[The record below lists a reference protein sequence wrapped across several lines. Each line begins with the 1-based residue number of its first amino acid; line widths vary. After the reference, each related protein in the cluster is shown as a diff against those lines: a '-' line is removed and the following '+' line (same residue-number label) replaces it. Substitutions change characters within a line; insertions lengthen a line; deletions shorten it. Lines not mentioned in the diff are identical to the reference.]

1 MNPPR
6 KQYKMVKR
14 VIQIHCGLKMAIY
27 KFILIF
33 ALFVTI
39 TDGSSKFYYI
49 QLIVNS
55 VFTTLLFRISKI
67 NKEKKTQNAS
77 NAEISGCFFYQPCSG
92 LIQVM
97 YLSDCKNN
105 YLVYFWYYALLSV
118 LIDMR
123 LHSHC
128 LPLNSL

>member
-67 NKEKKTQNAS
+67 NKEKKNT
-77 NAEISGCFFYQPCSG
+77 E
-92 LIQVM
+92 
-97 YLSDCKNN
+97 CKQRRN
-105 YLVYFWYYALLSV
+105 FRMFLLSTLFWTDTSDV
-118 LIDMR
+118 FVGLQE
-123 LHSHC
+123 
-128 LPLNSL
+128 